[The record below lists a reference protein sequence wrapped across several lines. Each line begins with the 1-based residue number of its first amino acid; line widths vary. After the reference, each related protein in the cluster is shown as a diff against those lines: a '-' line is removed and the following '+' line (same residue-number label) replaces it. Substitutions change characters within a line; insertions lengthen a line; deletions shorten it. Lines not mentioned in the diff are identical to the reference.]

1 MAKAWKKGK
10 EADPPPE
17 NTDKDNIDPAVDM
30 NSQDDRDDP
39 SSESSSSEN
48 DDWNVL
54 ITLELNNFFTIP
66 TTKALYPFP
75 YMCY

>member
-48 DDWNVL
+48 DD
-54 ITLELNNFFTIP
+54 
-66 TTKALYPFP
+66 
-75 YMCY
+75 